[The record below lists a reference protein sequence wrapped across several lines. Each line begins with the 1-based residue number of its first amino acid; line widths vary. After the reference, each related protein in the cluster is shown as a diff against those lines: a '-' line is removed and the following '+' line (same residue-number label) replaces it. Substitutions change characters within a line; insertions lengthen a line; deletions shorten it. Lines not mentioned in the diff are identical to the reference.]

1 MSKRVKSLRWPP
13 RVRTRSS
20 GSVKTPETDQANLRQ
35 PNERDTS
42 ADSQTVD
49 SKATRESM
57 SQAHTDLKRGLED
70 TDCRNQAA
78 EVIDE
83 ASKR

>member
-1 MSKRVKSLRWPP
+1 MSTRTKSLRWPP
-13 RVRTRSS
+13 RARRRN
-20 GSVKTPETDQANLRQ
+20 GPVKAPESDQASLPQ
-35 PNERDTS
+35 PNERDMSS
-42 ADSQTVD
+42 AAQAVD
-49 SKATRESM
+49 SEAARESM
-57 SQAHTDLKRGLED
+57 DQAHADLERGLED